1 MKYTKEEYQAELEK
15 IREITCLGEAIDQ
28 YMRPFLEKLHDGL
41 EVGDG
46 VTINMWTDSHAC
58 TVIKRTPKTLTC
70 RRDHAIRT
78 DDYGMSDCQSYR
90 YEPDENGAEYTAH
103 WSKKNGCFM
112 WCGKPISVG
121 RHEYYDF
128 SF

>member
-1 MKYTKEEYQAELEK
+1 MKCPIEEYREELRK
-15 IREITCLGEAIDQ
+15 IREITCSGEAIDE

-46 VTINMWTDSHAC
+46 VTINFYSDSHAC
-58 TVIKRTPKTLTC
+58 TVTKRTPKTLTC
-70 RRDHAIRT
+70 RRDRAIRT
-78 DDYGMSDCQSYR
+78 DHNGMSDCQSYR
-90 YEPDENGAEYTAH
+90 YERDENGATYKAY
-103 WSKKNGCFM
+103 WSKKFGCFC

-121 RHEYYDF
+121 RHEYYDY